1 MAVEDAISNLAFI
14 ESLSLCRTL
23 GNPDQTNSV
32 RDLRTIAVQVAI
44 VDGAEADT
52 LTKERTGLR
61 SRSRSSGS
69 SRRKGGVVPA
79 VGTVHRSGGIPRK
92 TWHKYAGR
100 TDSTAWTA
108 ARDCRIGRHLPHCP
122 AVAHVPSWAR
132 CGSFHRIYPPSPTAA
147 RIESVARRSTS
158 QAIGRGREEEQCSP
172 PFAGTSQRSGAPR
185 S

>member
-52 LTKERTGLR
+52 LTKERTG
-61 SRSRSSGS
+61 
-69 SRRKGGVVPA
+69 
-79 VGTVHRSGGIPRK
+79 TV
-92 TWHKYAGR
+92 GR

-158 QAIGRGREEEQCSP
+158 QTIGRGREEEQ
-172 PFAGTSQRSGAPR
+172 
-185 S
+185 